1 MPSGFA
7 GTFSEVTSPTSTGP
21 GGGTVDNLLVFLTT
35 SCVSCRE
42 HWGSLAATQVELAP
56 GAQLVVVTP
65 SRSMEDE
72 LLARSMTPA
81 GAYLHMSSDTWFM
94 YGVAQAGTSVLVRS
108 RRQGPPPWAE
118 AGDVLGTAAPSDLGR
133 LPDLVRSWRSRT
145 PSGAATSGGPRSRG
159 N

>member
-1 MPSGFA
+1 LPSGFA
-7 GTFSEVTSPTSTGP
+7 GTFTKVTSPTATGP
-21 GGGTVDNLLVFLTT
+21 AGDSVDSLLVFLTT

-42 HWGSLAATQVELAP
+42 HWESLAATPFELAP
-56 GAQLVVVTP
+56 GARLVVVTP

-118 AGDVLGTAAPSDLGR
+118 AGDVLGSAAPSDLGR

-145 PSGAATSGGPRSRG
+145 HSPAATGGGPGSRG
-159 N
+159 D